1 MTTTATANPIMS
13 LASRLLDLRDE
24 KDRLAAEAKAVGQEY
39 DVVEGQLVT
48 LLMTSGQ
55 RSLTTAENVTLA
67 LRNQVWARPRPGAD
81 DDEKQRNRAAVAQAL
96 TENGLEFLIKSDFD
110 IRSLSTF
117 IRETQER
124 GEDVPDGLLAVLQV
138 GTETSISITGRGRS
152 RK

>member
-1 MTTTATANPIMS
+1 MTTTAANPIMS

-39 DVVEGQLVT
+39 DAVEGQLVT

-55 RSLTTAENVTLA
+55 RSLTTAENVTLS

-96 TENGLEFLIKSDFD
+96 TENGLDFLIKSDFD

-138 GTETSISITGRGRS
+138 GTETSISIMGRGRS
-152 RK
+152 RR